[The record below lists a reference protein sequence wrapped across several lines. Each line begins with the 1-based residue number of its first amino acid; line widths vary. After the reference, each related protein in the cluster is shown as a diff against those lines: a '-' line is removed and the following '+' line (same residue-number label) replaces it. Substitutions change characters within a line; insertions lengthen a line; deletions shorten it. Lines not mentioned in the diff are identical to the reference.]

1 MRNPSKAI
9 QEIVTLIVGD
19 SIIEDIKPSLM
30 SASNMIRK
38 QSLRGAKVEKCTSKV
53 DFSAYKCKKA
63 VVIHLG
69 TNNITT
75 GDSQKTIASKLAEV
89 GKAIQRSTQVPRIII
104 FGIIPRKDTRVGF
117 KVTDNCPC
125 VYLNGDK
132 LHLNSKGSAYLAT
145 NFLKASNTSKQN
157 IKETS
162 WTKDNHQNLGKTKA
176 LLTS

>member
-9 QEIVTLIVGD
+9 QEIDTLIVGD

-117 KVTDNCPC
+117 KVTDTTCE
-125 VYLNGDK
+125 
-132 LHLNSKGSAYLAT
+132 
-145 NFLKASNTSKQN
+145 
-157 IKETS
+157 I
-162 WTKDNHQNLGKTKA
+162 
-176 LLTS
+176 